1 MQKTASVTAGQIT
14 VRTLGGLER
23 AFFSHSLR
31 APIDFSVVAEISGA
45 TDEQTVVKAFAA
57 LRDRHPYLRVEVVE
71 HPSDGLSFAWSD
83 NEPLVVVRH
92 VAQATSWLE
101 VVRDDLQRWE
111 DISGSPLMKAS
122 VLLAPDSFA
131 ICLTFNHT
139 ITDGRGALA
148 ILHDFI
154 RLIGGERL
162 QALSGLPGLND
173 FAAGYAAAELPPPPP
188 ESEVKPEI
196 RIRQVTDDPLQ
207 LSILEF
213 DRELTR
219 HLVAKCREESTT
231 VHGAICA
238 AAAIATKPGRTG
250 PIGISS
256 PVDLR
261 ATAGKDA
268 DCPGLFMGLSPAF
281 LQVTDEDTLWTVAR
295 RSTDGIAAIRSPET
309 VAGLTRFL
317 ETIVPK
323 VADPGFAFAVLP
335 PQVLDLM
342 ISNLGRLSI
351 ETQINSLKVRAIWGP
366 ILNTQISQSNMIG
379 INTLNGVLRMV
390 HVSSGGNPSLLTDVL
405 VAIEKAVSADEG
417 VALRT

>member
-1 MQKTASVTAGQIT
+1 M
-14 VRTLGGLER
+14 GGLER

-45 TDEQTVVKAFAA
+45 TDEETVVKAFDA
-57 LRDRHPYLRVEVVE
+57 LRDRHPSLRVEVVA

-83 NEPLVVVRH
+83 NEPMVVVRH
-92 VAQATSWLE
+92 ADQASSWLE

-111 DISGSPLMKAS
+111 DISGAPLMKAS
-122 VLLAPDSFA
+122 VLLAANSFA

-139 ITDGRGALA
+139 ISDGRGALA
-148 ILHDFI
+148 ILRDFI
-154 RLIGGERL
+154 HLIGGEHL
-162 QALSGLPGLND
+162 AALSGLPGLNE
-173 FAAGYAAAELPPPPP
+173 FAAEYASAELPAPPP
-188 ESEVKPEI
+188 ENEVKPEI

-219 HLVAKCREESTT
+219 HLIAKCREESVT

-281 LQVTDEDTLWTVAR
+281 LQVAGEDTLWTVAR
-295 RSTDGIAAIRSPET
+295 RATDGIMAVRSPEM

-317 ETIVPK
+317 DNIVPK
-323 VADPGFAFAVLP
+323 VADADFAFAVLP
-335 PQVLDLM
+335 PQVRDLM

-351 ETQINSLKVRAIWGP
+351 QTRINSLNVKSIWGP
-366 ILNTQISQSNMIG
+366 ILNTQVSQSDMIG
-379 INTLNGVLRMV
+379 INTLDGILRMV
-390 HVSSGGNPSLLTDVL
+390 HVSSGANPSLLTDIH
-405 VAIEKAVSADEG
+405 VAIEEAVSVDDAI
-417 VALRT
+417 VLRT